1 MGVFRTIMKVS
12 ERQLET
18 VDLMQKKKCYLKQRI
33 KARQHFIS
41 MLEHPTTV
49 PILPAPSSKEQCS
62 VSISQCDLDETH
74 IYTSHRNQVVPML

>member
-1 MGVFRTIMKVS
+1 MKVS

-41 MLEHPTTV
+41 MLEHPTAV
-49 PILPAPSSKEQCS
+49 PILPAPSFKERCS
-62 VSISQCDLDETH
+62 VSIDSSDLDETH
-74 IYTSHRNQVVPML
+74 IYTCQRNQVVPEISYML